1 MELGLKVVTATR
13 HNDEVKGVQ
22 AIGTELPFLGF
33 GLLAVASR
41 LHVYG
46 RIV

>member
-1 MELGLKVVTATR
+1 MELGLKVVTTTS
-13 HNDEVKGVQ
+13 EVKGVQ
-22 AIGTELPFLGF
+22 AIGTELLFVRF
-33 GLLAVASR
+33 GLLAVAFR